1 MKNKLIKSFL
11 TVFIL
16 MLSVFVCLP
25 KEVNAAGF
33 YISSSATTVY
43 VGDTFTVRV
52 SGNVVGRFDVSVSGG
67 TLTSNS
73 SVFINDIGGSGA
85 FTIKATQVGNIYVQV
100 TATDATDS
108 NYKPVSGSQG
118 INVKVINRPSSGS
131 SSGGS
136 SSSSNSSSG
145 SSGSSSSSTI
155 QDEEEEIDVTLKSL
169 TVSEGELSPAF
180 NKATHEYEVVV
191 QNKVEK
197 IEVKA
202 EASDANASVSGTGEV
217 TLKDKETKVNV
228 EVKNEDET
236 GTYTITIIKETPV
249 ITIDGIGILNEYRNA
264 DMLEGFEEHKITIDD
279 VEVISRKNPITNI
292 VVVYAMDEEG
302 NKSYYLF
309 DEKKK
314 AITSIY
320 KPIALLGNN
329 YAMIDVPKKLQN
341 IEGLKFGKVSILEQE
356 FKGWTYK
363 DKAFKNYVLV
373 YLMNKDGEA
382 HMYQFD
388 TKEETLQ
395 IYDGSAAITQKTY
408 DALKEEAEMYKM
420 LTFVLAPLAGV
431 VAFISL
437 VLAILMKKKKK

>member
-1 MKNKLIKSFL
+1 MKKICKIGMCLFLLCSVFL
-11 TVFIL
+11 TNIKV
-16 MLSVFVCLP
+16 
-25 KEVNAAGF
+25 VNAASFSAWSNVSTVAPGGSF
-33 YISSSATTVY
+33 TVTFGGDCIGRVNISVSNGTISATEAWVENNYMSVNVKAGSSGTVSVTLTPTAGFSDSNANEYNPGSRTVY
-43 VGDTFTVRV
+43 VTVKQPQ
-52 SGNVVGRFDVSVSGG
+52 N
-67 TLTSNS
+67 N
-73 SVFINDIGGSGA
+73 
-85 FTIKATQVGNIYVQV
+85 
-100 TATDATDS
+100 
-108 NYKPVSGSQG
+108 
-118 INVKVINRPSSGS
+118 S

-136 SSSSNSSSG
+136 SSSSNNSSG

-155 QDEEEEIDVTLKSL
+155 PDEEEEIDVTLKSL

-264 DMLEGFEEHKITIDD
+264 DMLEGFEEHKIMIDD

-341 IEGLKFGKVSILEQE
+341 IEGLKFGKVSILDQE

-363 DKAFKNYVLV
+363 DKSFKNYVLV

-388 TKEETLQ
+388 TKEQTLQ
-395 IYDGSAAITQKTY
+395 IYDNSAAISQKTY
-408 DALKEEAEMYKM
+408 NALKEEAEMYKM